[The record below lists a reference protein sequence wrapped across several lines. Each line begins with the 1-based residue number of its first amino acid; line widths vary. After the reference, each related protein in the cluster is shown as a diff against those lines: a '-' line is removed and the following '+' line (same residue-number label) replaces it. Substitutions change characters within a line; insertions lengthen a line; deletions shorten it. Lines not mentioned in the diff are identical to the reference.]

1 MSEFL
6 IKVRK
11 NIQNAL
17 KVQVATMH
25 RSMQNPLSHSI
36 HQSIGVVMDKFFELV
51 AEESKSVQMKSFK
64 ICKTRK
70 KDQFVPPTAHSEC
83 VRAFQIRKK
92 VRWNESILISGAISI
107 IYKFY
112 NWDCSKAKII
122 KSNHLCLYDIQN
134 DHI

>member
-25 RSMQNPLSHSI
+25 RSMQNPLIHSI
-36 HQSIGVVMDKFFELV
+36 HQSIVVVIDKILELV
-51 AEESKSVQMKSFK
+51 AEEIEFCANESLK

-70 KDQFVPPTAHSEC
+70 E
-83 VRAFQIRKK
+83 
-92 VRWNESILISGAISI
+92 
-107 IYKFY
+107 
-112 NWDCSKAKII
+112 
-122 KSNHLCLYDIQN
+122 
-134 DHI
+134 